1 MMTQKEARK
10 ITEEVRNEMLRK
22 HEKDLEKFMDTTV
35 ESAVKEASEK
45 GLAYCKFTGSYL
57 FTTEEVADY
66 LRKLGYSVEYSE
78 SGVYGLFTLHW

>member
-35 ESAVKEASEK
+35 EPAVKDASEK
-45 GLAYCKFTGSYL
+45 GLGYCKFTGSYL

-66 LRKLGYSVEYSE
+66 LRKLGYSVEHSE
-78 SGVYGLFTLHW
+78 SGVYGMFTLHW

>member
-10 ITEEVRNEMLRK
+10 ITDEVRNEMLRK

-35 ESAVKEASEK
+35 EPAVKDASEK
-45 GLAYCKFTGSYL
+45 GLAYCKFTGTYL

-66 LRKLGYSVEYSE
+66 LRKLGYSVDCSE
-78 SGVYGLFTLHW
+78 SGVYGMFTLHW